1 MVGFAKNKFFML
13 VFLLPLLSSGMLFG
27 CAMKQQQE
35 SVGQY
40 VDGGVI
46 TTQVKSKILAAKELR
61 NTSIAV
67 KTYQNQVQLSG
78 IVHTQKQKAY
88 AEMLARS
95 VDGVQSVDNSIL
107 VKR

>member
-1 MVGFAKNKFFML
+1 MSVSKCSKLALL
-13 VFLLPLLSSGMLFG
+13 VILPLLGAATLNS

-46 TTQVKSKILAAKELR
+46 TTQVKSKILADKKLR
-61 NTSIAV
+61 NTSITV

-78 IVHTQKQKAY
+78 YVHTQKQKSY
-88 AEMLARS
+88 AEAVARS
-95 VDGVQSVDNSIL
+95 VDGVQSVDNAIL
-107 VKR
+107 VKK